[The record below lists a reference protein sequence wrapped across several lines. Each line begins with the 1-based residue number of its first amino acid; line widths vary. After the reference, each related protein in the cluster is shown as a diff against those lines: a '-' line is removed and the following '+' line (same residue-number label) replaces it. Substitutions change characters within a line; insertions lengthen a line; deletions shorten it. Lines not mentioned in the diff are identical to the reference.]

1 MNCLCFSLQIP
12 DDALSV
18 QVVMVMLVVD
28 TILYMVLV
36 WYIEGVWPGRY
47 GVAKP
52 FYFPFQ
58 PSYWLGQ
65 KTWLSCS
72 KCLHRGG
79 RVSTA
84 EPSLTPETCI
94 LISEV
99 S

>member
-1 MNCLCFSLQIP
+1 MIPLQIP

-18 QVVMVMLVVD
+18 QTIMGMLVVD

-52 FYFPFQ
+52 LYFPFQ

-65 KTWLSCS
+65 KTWLSWS
-72 KCLHRGG
+72 KHLRRGV
-79 RVSTA
+79 RVSA
-84 EPSLTPETCI
+84 GEPFSL
-94 LISEV
+94 
-99 S
+99 